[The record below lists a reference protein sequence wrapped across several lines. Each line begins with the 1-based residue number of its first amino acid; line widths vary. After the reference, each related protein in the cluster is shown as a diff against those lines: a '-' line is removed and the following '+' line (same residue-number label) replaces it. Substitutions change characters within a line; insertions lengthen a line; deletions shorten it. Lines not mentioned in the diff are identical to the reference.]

1 MLRIASFLVLLS
13 SVQLLGQYVKITSA
27 EREEDARWLASLG
40 VRAPQNWLLDDPYAT
55 PWTRRSLVVPA
66 AWFRQKNP
74 EKVRADLF
82 RADLKVLR
90 GVMENV
96 YGGWQSAEKRGGD

>member
-1 MLRIASFLVLLS
+1 MLRAASFLLLT
-13 SVQLLGQYVKITSA
+13 VYPQLLALDVKITPA
-27 EREEDARWLASLG
+27 EREEDIRWLGTLG
-40 VRAPQNWLLDDPYAT
+40 VRAPQNWLLDDPYAK

-66 AWFRQKNP
+66 TWFRQKNP

-82 RADLKVLR
+82 RADLQVLR

-96 YGGWQSAEKRGGD
+96 YGGWISAERRGW